1 MGARIEIS
9 VAEYNSL
16 KNRIKEL
23 EESCV
28 KKDKELEILEYN
40 VEKYKDIYK
49 YIFEEITYLE
59 RIFQWKH
66 IVRAVNE
73 SLGK

>member
-1 MGARIEIS
+1 MYHFFKKHI
-9 VAEYNSL
+9 NSL

-49 YIFEEITYLE
+49 YIFEEITSLE